1 MAAEPHRRGVKPS
14 GLVVRPQAVIND
26 KSYMDSVVGFIND
39 VVPQAYT
46 QVQKSDEKEAV
57 QWLQFACTEAYGGTE
72 KNRNASPLLIVVG
85 YMNGVQI
92 WCISTNGEAQEVL
105 SWRQGPV
112 RVLNILPTPDS
123 SSGNDMFA
131 SKRPLVALCD
141 SSNPG
146 QQFCSVSIVSL
157 KTMDQ
162 AHNIR
167 FKEPV
172 REIHSNKR
180 VMVISFQE
188 KICVYDAHTFK
199 ERFCISG
206 CYPCPGPNNN
216 PIALHS
222 RWLAFADKTLYPVH
236 QTRGGVT
243 GEGAQSYTATVIHA
257 AKTLSKGLSLF
268 GETVASSLT
277 GHKVPSVA
285 TKKDGQ
291 RSSLGSGCGSVGG
304 GASNGKFPGVVSVV
318 DVLGVSGSQFSS
330 DEDTDAE
337 GLLAHFQAHQG
348 EPVAALK
355 FDPSGTLLFTADCPG
370 HNFHLFHLLP
380 HPGGPAFGSVHH
392 LYTLHRGDTTAKI
405 QDVAFSLDS
414 RWIAVST
421 LRGTSHIFP
430 ITPYG
435 GPITRR
441 THTSPRVVN
450 RLSRFHKSAGLEEI
464 QSAPSTGRNS
474 PVLSGSPSSSSSSS
488 STLEKYACGL
498 GRTGNPRPFPSPTV
512 VVPLSQ
518 IKQGVGFSVPSIGN
532 PSVPRSPPARGRRV
546 SGSASSAGEAFS
558 IAAAFAPPRAWLVG
572 SPSTARDK
580 KEKNP
585 VDSLF
590 IMNCNGILTEYI
602 IDPRPCTAGN
612 KVSEDS
618 PIELDVTAYAQWNLL
633 RPPSSPDTKQ
643 PLGSSNPLMT
653 TQQAPSAPVTK
664 RSFKDVNGMNRMD
677 GSGGDYRH
685 QTNDDSWLSQV
696 EIITH
701 VGPHRRLW
709 MGPQFSFKIINV
721 PTNTTTP
728 NMSVPMSQSPEK
740 YAMLSSDMYGED
752 SDVQSPGFSGP
763 VSVPMAVPSMSTYF
777 SDNVFPPL
785 LIEATSGSFEGPPSL
800 LEVCGN
806 WSDSSGASSQANS
819 QDQLME
825 RIADAM
831 NESPYKERQP
841 VRTPSGGELTC
852 FEDAGSRCN
861 SDVSLYHSPS
871 QSTEHLLVFS
881 SNQQD
886 SM

>member
-1 MAAEPHRRGVKPS
+1 
-14 GLVVRPQAVIND
+14 
-26 KSYMDSVVGFIND
+26 
-39 VVPQAYT
+39 
-46 QVQKSDEKEAV
+46 
-57 QWLQFACTEAYGGTE
+57 
-72 KNRNASPLLIVVG
+72 
-85 YMNGVQI
+85 
-92 WCISTNGEAQEVL
+92 
-105 SWRQGPV
+105 
-112 RVLNILPTPDS
+112 
-123 SSGNDMFA
+123 
-131 SKRPLVALCD
+131 
-141 SSNPG
+141 
-146 QQFCSVSIVSL
+146 
-157 KTMDQ
+157 
-162 AHNIR
+162 
-167 FKEPV
+167 
-172 REIHSNKR
+172 
-180 VMVISFQE
+180 
-188 KICVYDAHTFK
+188 
-199 ERFCISG
+199 
-206 CYPCPGPNNN
+206 
-216 PIALHS
+216 
-222 RWLAFADKTLYPVH
+222 
-236 QTRGGVT
+236 
-243 GEGAQSYTATVIHA
+243 
-257 AKTLSKGLSLF
+257 
-268 GETVASSLT
+268 
-277 GHKVPSVA
+277 
-285 TKKDGQ
+285 
-291 RSSLGSGCGSVGG
+291 
-304 GASNGKFPGVVSVV
+304 
-318 DVLGVSGSQFSS
+318 
-330 DEDTDAE
+330 
-337 GLLAHFQAHQG
+337 
-348 EPVAALK
+348 
-355 FDPSGTLLFTADCPG
+355 
-370 HNFHLFHLLP
+370 
-380 HPGGPAFGSVHH
+380 
-392 LYTLHRGDTTAKI
+392 
-405 QDVAFSLDS
+405 
-414 RWIAVST
+414 
-421 LRGTSHIFP
+421 
-430 ITPYG
+430 
-435 GPITRR
+435 
-441 THTSPRVVN
+441 
-450 RLSRFHKSAGLEEI
+450 
-464 QSAPSTGRNS
+464 
-474 PVLSGSPSSSSSSS
+474 SSS

-785 LIEATSGSFEGPPSL
+785 LIEATSDKKCLKKLRLTQNELSTAVQIRQIQARSGGTTVTSMADMDRLINQLSPSL
-800 LEVCGN
+800 I
-806 WSDSSGASSQANS
+806 AANG
-819 QDQLME
+819 LKAKMPRLIE
-825 RIADAM
+825 C
-831 NESPYKERQP
+831 
-841 VRTPSGGELTC
+841 ELTE
-852 FEDAGSRCN
+852 FRPIMWGRPRA
-861 SDVSLYHSPS
+861 
-871 QSTEHLLVFS
+871 
-881 SNQQD
+881 
-886 SM
+886 